1 MQGAASMDE
10 WVANWLHEHA
20 TPGFTA
26 TMRASTVLG
35 SPLFVVLVMFISIGV
50 LMLRNERC
58 GAVQMALC
66 VGGGMLINTGLKN
79 IFDRARPHFEP
90 ALTEAYGYSFPSGH
104 VAAATLLYG
113 AVMVVA
119 WHRLPAGVTRI
130 VVVVTLFLL
139 VQLVSLSRMYLG
151 VHYLTDVL
159 AAQFLGALWIAI
171 SFVAVEIFRR
181 RRVSI
186 SQSRLGAGKSR

>member
-1 MQGAASMDE
+1 MDE

-20 TPGFTA
+20 TPSFAA
-26 TMRASTVLG
+26 TMRGITVLG
-35 SPLFVVLVMFISIGV
+35 SPPFVVLVMFIAIAV
-50 LMLRNERC
+50 FILRSERY

-66 VGGGMLINTGLKN
+66 VGGGMLLNTGLKN

-113 AVMVVA
+113 AVMVLA

-139 VQLVSLSRMYLG
+139 IQLISLSRMYLG

-159 AAQFLGALWIAI
+159 AAQFLGALWVTI
-171 SFVAVEIFRR
+171 SFVAVDIFRR
-181 RRVSI
+181 RRVSMPQ
-186 SQSRLGAGKSR
+186 SDPGAGQSR